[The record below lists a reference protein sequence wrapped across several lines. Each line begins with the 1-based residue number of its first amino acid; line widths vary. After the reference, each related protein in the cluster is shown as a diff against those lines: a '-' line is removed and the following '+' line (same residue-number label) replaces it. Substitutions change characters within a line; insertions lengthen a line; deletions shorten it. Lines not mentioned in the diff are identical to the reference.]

1 AKPVSDAVAAL
12 GHRRLSIIDLTPAGH
27 QPMCTADRNF
37 WIVYNG
43 EIYNYVE
50 LRRELERLG
59 HSFGSHSDT
68 EVILSAYRQWGEQC
82 LERFT
87 GMFAFVLVD
96 RMQRRVFAA
105 RDRFGVKPLY
115 YWVSPAGLVAFA
127 SEIKQFTGLPGWR
140 PIINGPRAYDFLN
153 WGLIDHTSET
163 LFSSVRQLRGGEY
176 ISCFIDELLK
186 GVVVKRWY

>member
-1 AKPVSDAVAAL
+1 
-12 GHRRLSIIDLTPAGH
+12 
-27 QPMCTADRNF
+27 MCTADQND

-50 LRRELERLG
+50 LRRELELLG

-82 LERFT
+82 LERFN

-115 YWVSPAGLVAFA
+115 YWVSPIGLVAFA

-140 PIINGPRAYDFLN
+140 PIVNGQRAYHCTNSSFF
-153 WGLIDHTSET
+153 DHTSGD
-163 LFSSVRQLRGGEY
+163 LFSSVIQLRGGKMSKVINEY
-176 ISCFIDELLK
+176 
-186 GVVVKRWY
+186 VKPSW